1 MNTALSSALVPSH
14 RAPARF
20 ARARRPRSPSARPG
34 ADGPAGPAAPARL
47 PRRATASSPR
57 RTPGRGF
64 RPGPTSLTSGSG
76 DSGRKSSAFTPF
88 RQDVHPVRVYPERHS
103 VVAEGGRD
111 GEHRVGAREGP
122 AFCLRGKL
130 AESGGPIGRL
140 LEGLRRVQF
149 YDQWSVKLAGQKDA
163 NGRVQRDPLVDDV
176 RTVVIELA
184 LGPLPTPGRAGCG
197 ATLQAASSRCQG
209 FR

>member
-1 MNTALSSALVPSH
+1 M
-14 RAPARF
+14 
-20 ARARRPRSPSARPG
+20 
-34 ADGPAGPAAPARL
+34 
-47 PRRATASSPR
+47 
-57 RTPGRGF
+57 
-64 RPGPTSLTSGSG
+64 
-76 DSGRKSSAFTPF
+76 
-88 RQDVHPVRVYPERHS
+88 HPVRVYPERHS
-103 VVAEGGRD
+103 VAEGGRD

-184 LGPLPTPGRAGCG
+184 LEALSSWSCRMRRNSPGSEFSMPRVSLNLLSART
-197 ATLQAASSRCQG
+197 AL
-209 FR
+209 